1 MQDQITD
8 NNESIGALGA
18 ATVAVKN
25 APAAVGGLTLLGF
38 DVQDGVV
45 LLSFIWLFL
54 QIAWFCYEKWRKI
67 NRDMDDNQP

>member
-8 NNESIGALGA
+8 NNENIGALGA
-18 ATVAVKN
+18 AAVAGKN
-25 APAAVGGLTLLGF
+25 APVAVGGLTLLGF